1 MTKIISKIVE
11 PTIVYTNEQFIIK
24 IKTKR
29 AITYNELKQMTY
41 DDAKDYSYGELKG
54 D

>member
-1 MTKIISKIVE
+1 MPKIISKIVE
-11 PTIVYTNEQFIIK
+11 PTIIYTNDQFIIK
-24 IKTKR
+24 IKANR

-41 DDAKDYSYGELKG
+41 DDVKDYSYGELKG